1 MGQATIPGRTRA
13 SSGTSSIAG
22 ASISGA
28 SAAGASTAGES
39 RRGLGHPP
47 ASRAAGAL
55 IALSLSACGSPE
67 PPKAPAPVVEEPP
80 AEPSSTLPL
89 APVPPILLRDVGF
102 SSPESALYDPV
113 ADVYL
118 ISNVSGGPSDADNDG
133 FISKVAPDGT
143 LLELRWIDAVSAKTT
158 LNAPKGMALVG
169 ETLFVADIDVVRA
182 FDRASGKALGDVAV
196 PTATF
201 LNDIAAGP
209 DGKLYVS
216 DSGLGKKPGSA
227 ELSPN
232 GSDAVYM
239 IDAQRS
245 VKELAKN
252 PELAQPNG
260 LVLDNGSLGAKGS
273 LIVAAASG
281 QVYRLDAKGEKAAL
295 AQPAGG
301 LDGLVLTPGGRLI
314 VSSWESSSVFIT
326 AASPPADGSVSF
338 EPLIAEL
345 TSPADIGYDVRRR
358 QLLVPLFRENA
369 LYIQE
374 LPGDVN

>member
-1 MGQATIPGRTRA
+1 MGHVRTTALALARPGGVACKT
-13 SSGTSSIAG
+13 
-22 ASISGA
+22 
-28 SAAGASTAGES
+28 
-39 RRGLGHPP
+39 L
-47 ASRAAGAL
+47 L
-55 IALSLSACGSPE
+55 ALSLFACGSPE
-67 PPKAPAPVVEEPP
+67 PPKAPEPVVEEAPP
-80 AEPSSTLPL
+80 EPPSTLPL

-102 SSPESALYDPV
+102 RSPESALYDPV

-118 ISNVSGGPSDADNDG
+118 VSNVSGGPADADNDG
-133 FISKVAPDGT
+133 FISKVSPDGS
-143 LLELRWIDAVSAKTT
+143 LLELRWIDAARAKTT

-182 FDRASGKALGDVAV
+182 FDRASGKALGDVTI
-196 PTATF
+196 PEATF

-216 DSGLGKKPGSA
+216 DTGVGKKPGSV

-232 GSDAVYM
+232 GSDAVYV

-252 PELAQPNG
+252 PELEQPNG
-260 LVLDNGSLGAKGS
+260 LVVDNGSFSAAASPGAKGS
-273 LIVAAASG
+273 LFVAATSG
-281 QVYRLDAKGEKAAL
+281 QVYRLDAKGEKSPL
-295 AQPAGG
+295 GKPAGG

-314 VSSWESSSVFIT
+314 VSSWEASSVFIT
-326 AASPPADGSVSF
+326 PASGAADGAVSF
-338 EPLIAEL
+338 EPLITEL
-345 TSPADIGYDVRRR
+345 NSPADLGYDVKRR
-358 QLLVPLFRENA
+358 QLLVPLFREDA

>member
-1 MGQATIPGRTRA
+1 MGHAKIPGRAPA
-13 SSGTSSIAG
+13 SSV
-22 ASISGA
+22 
-28 SAAGASTAGES
+28 
-39 RRGLGHPP
+39 
-47 ASRAAGAL
+47 SRAAGA
-55 IALSLSACGSPE
+55 ALLVHTSFGCGSPE
-67 PPKAPAPVVEEPP
+67 PPRAPEPAVEAPP
-80 AEPSSTLPL
+80 AEPPSTLPL

-102 SSPESALYDPV
+102 RSPESAVYDPV

-118 ISNVSGGPSDADNDG
+118 VSNVSGAPADADNDG
-133 FISKVAPDGT
+133 FISKVSPEGA
-143 LLELRWIDAVSAKTT
+143 LLELRWIDAASAKTS

-182 FDRASGKALGDVAV
+182 FDRATGKALGDVAI
-196 PTATF
+196 PSATF

-216 DSGLGKKPGSA
+216 DTGLAPKPGSS

-232 GSDAVYM
+232 GSDAVYV

-252 PELAQPNG
+252 SELALPNG
-260 LVLDNGSLGAKGS
+260 LIVDSGSLGAKGS

-281 QVYRLDAKGEKAAL
+281 RVYRLDPKGETSAI

-314 VSSWESSSVFIT
+314 VSSWEASTVFIT
-326 AASPPADGSVSF
+326 PASPAADGAVTF
-338 EPLIAEL
+338 EPLITEL
-345 TSPADIGYDVRRR
+345 NSPADVGYDVKRR
-358 QLLVPLFRENA
+358 QLLVPLLRENA

>member
-1 MGQATIPGRTRA
+1 MGHAKTSGQARA
-13 SSGTSSIAG
+13 LRGG
-22 ASISGA
+22 G
-28 SAAGASTAGES
+28 AAG
-39 RRGLGHPP
+39 
-47 ASRAAGAL
+47 GAL
-55 IALSLSACGSPE
+55 LALSLFACGSPE
-67 PPKAPAPVVEEPP
+67 PPRAPEPVVEEEP
-80 AEPSSTLPL
+80 AEPPSTLPL
-89 APVPPILLRDVGF
+89 APVPPVLLRDVGF
-102 SSPESALYDPV
+102 RSPESVLYDPV

-118 ISNVSGGPSDADNDG
+118 VSNVSGGPADVDNDG
-133 FISKVAPDGT
+133 FISKVSPDGT
-143 LLELRWIDAVSAKTT
+143 LLELRWIDAASAKTT

-196 PTATF
+196 PSATF
-201 LNDIAAGP
+201 LNDLAAGP

-216 DSGLGKKPGSA
+216 DTGVGKKPGSA

-232 GSDAVYM
+232 GSDAVYL

-245 VKELAKN
+245 VKELAKD

-260 LVLDNGSLGAKGS
+260 LVIDNGALGAKGS

-281 QVYRLDAKGEKAAL
+281 QVYRLDPKGERSAI

-301 LDGLVLTPGGRLI
+301 LDGLVLTPGGRLL
-314 VSSWESSSVFIT
+314 VSSWEASTVFIT
-326 AASPPADGSVSF
+326 PASPAADGAVSF
-338 EPLIAEL
+338 EPLITEL
-345 TSPADIGYDVRRR
+345 TSPADIGYDVKRR
-358 QLLVPLFRENA
+358 QLLVPLFREDA

>member
-1 MGQATIPGRTRA
+1 MGHVRTTAHALARPGV
-13 SSGTSSIAG
+13 AG
-22 ASISGA
+22 C
-28 SAAGASTAGES
+28 SA
-39 RRGLGHPP
+39 L
-47 ASRAAGAL
+47 L
-55 IALSLSACGSPE
+55 ALSLLACGSPE
-67 PPKAPAPVVEEPP
+67 PPKAPQPVVDEAP
-80 AEPSSTLPL
+80 AEPPSTLPL

-102 SSPESALYDPV
+102 RSPESALYDPV

-118 ISNVSGGPSDADNDG
+118 VSNVSGGPADTDNDG
-133 FISKVAPDGT
+133 FISKVSPDGT
-143 LLELRWIDAVSAKTT
+143 LLELRWIDAATAKTT

-182 FDRASGKALGDVAV
+182 FDRASGKALGDVAI
-196 PTATF
+196 PAATF

-216 DSGLGKKPGSA
+216 DTGVGKKPGSA

-232 GSDAVYM
+232 GSDAVYV

-245 VKELAKN
+245 VKELIKN
-252 PELAQPNG
+252 PELEQPNG
-260 LVLDNGSLGAKGS
+260 LAVDNGSFAPGAKGS
-273 LIVAAASG
+273 LIVAASSG
-281 QVYRLDAKGEKAAL
+281 QVYRLDAMGEKSPL
-295 AQPAGG
+295 GKPAGG

-314 VSSWESSSVFIT
+314 VSSWEASSVFISP
-326 AASPPADGSVSF
+326 ASPASDGSISF
-338 EPLIAEL
+338 EPLINEL
-345 TSPADIGYDVRRR
+345 NSPADIGYDVKRR